1 MPLILSILWSRRG
14 LIFEVVRVLNVAKFL
29 QALALAVV
37 GYALMVGLT
46 EEKSMGKELY
56 LLGAGVVVFYLG
68 RVMEERATA

>member
-1 MPLILSILWSRRG
+1 MLG
-14 LIFEVVRVLNVAKFL
+14 VAKFL

-46 EEKSMGKELY
+46 EANSMGKELY

-68 RVMEERATA
+68 RLLEQRVRA

>member
-1 MPLILSILWSRRG
+1 M
-14 LIFEVVRVLNVAKFL
+14 LNVAKFL

-68 RVMEERATA
+68 RVLEERATA